1 MVNKWL
7 ADVEVEEIRKNSIE
21 KDRQTD
27 ANYKGS
33 IYVYETMTNNKITK
47 INMPDV
53 TMNKR
58 KLAIKLE
65 KNKIIKKVINLA
77 THSQRRLK
85 LSTEVT

>member
-1 MVNKWL
+1 
-7 ADVEVEEIRKNSIE
+7 
-21 KDRQTD
+21 
-27 ANYKGS
+27 
-33 IYVYETMTNNKITK
+33 MTNNKITK